1 MALNDF
7 TARLASVQTYKLNPF
22 RPLILMS
29 NLLAI
34 LLLLPDELFRPFT
47 QHISPEAHLSFTLA
61 PN

>member
-1 MALNDF
+1 
-7 TARLASVQTYKLNPF
+7 
-22 RPLILMS
+22 MS

-47 QHISPEAHLSFTLA
+47 QQIPPEAHLSFTLA